1 MQPYFRT
8 AMPPCP
14 AAISLI
20 QNVSVKI
27 AAMEQASSE
36 TLTTL
41 SKHPNLSPH
50 AATCRFIEHLE
61 FLHANHARALNQ
73 HATALLEEFPLAKG
87 GTSIPF
93 MLSTISPPFSNAPEE
108 ILIFVYTQLN
118 RLAANYTHLHTL
130 GVAFENVRTVELS
143 LNHLQAITPKIME
156 CSQAIPVL
164 TTEVTSLRFGQIAP
178 DCAEVALAS
187 TQAAWRNETSF
198 PDSRSDGAEA

>member
-8 AMPPCP
+8 AMPPPCP

-20 QNVSVKI
+20 QNTSVKI

-36 TLTTL
+36 ILTTL

-50 AATCRFIEHLE
+50 AATCRFIEQLE
-61 FLHANHARALNQ
+61 FLHAHHARVLHQ
-73 HATALLEEFPLAKG
+73 HAAALLKEYPLAKG
-87 GTSIPF
+87 GTSSPF
-93 MLSTISPPFSNAPEE
+93 MLSAVSAPLSHAPEE

-118 RLAANYTHLHTL
+118 RLAAHYTHLHTL
-130 GVAFENVRTVELS
+130 GVAFENERTIELS
-143 LNHLQAITPKIME
+143 LQHLQAITPRIME

-164 TTEVTSLRFGQIAP
+164 TTEVTALRFGQIAP
-178 DCAEVALAS
+178 DCADAALAS

-198 PDSRSDGAEA
+198 PESH